1 MGGMENLIK
10 LKVNLKNWS
19 WSVEPKF
26 VLDENDA
33 KGLIEEIE
41 AIEEHQRIGKQMVEI
56 VHETFQD

>member
-19 WSVEPKF
+19 WRVEPKF

-33 KGLIEEIE
+33 KALIAEIE
-41 AIEEHQRIGKQMVEI
+41 TIEKKRGKK
-56 VHETFQD
+56 HGRNKNSK